1 MANAQ
6 SEKTYSYQLRVRSL
20 DPSQPVSD
28 VVARINELGPQMEG
42 ELKEYGSKVKFS
54 VQREK
59 TIPVDPVTIIILI
72 ELANITLKPM
82 LEGFFKKLGEKM
94 ADFLT
99 GEVDNA
105 QISVEKEPTS
115 PGNKK
120 EEKKEDKKEDK
131 KEALKEQK
139 KKEKKNKK

>member
-1 MANAQ
+1 MAGA
-6 SEKTYSYQLRVRSL
+6 
-20 DPSQPVSD
+20 
-28 VVARINELGPQMEG
+28 
-42 ELKEYGSKVKFS
+42 LKEYGSKVKFS
-54 VQREK
+54 VEREK
-59 TIPVDPVTIIILI
+59 TIPVDPVTIIILV

-105 QISVEKEPTS
+105 QISVEKEPT
-115 PGNKK
+115 PPDNKK
-120 EEKKEDKKEDK
+120 EDTKEQARKD
-131 KEALKEQK
+131 QK

>member
-1 MANAQ
+1 MATAE

-20 DPSQPVSD
+20 DPSQPVSS
-28 VVARINELGPQMEG
+28 VVARINELGPQMAG
-42 ELKEYGSKVKFS
+42 ELKEYGSKVRVS
-54 VQREK
+54 VKREK
-59 TIPVDPVTIIILI
+59 AIPVDPVTIIILV

-99 GEVDNA
+99 DEVDNA
-105 QISVEKEPTS
+105 QISVEKEPA
-115 PGNKK
+115 PPDNR
-120 EEKKEDKKEDK
+120 KEDKM
-131 KEALKEQK
+131 EQGPKDHK